1 MESVVGNIVKAEK
14 GQRVGSYAKI
24 NQKCK
29 DTVCSFEIYFLRK
42 LISTIRSLYAYMCNN

>member
-29 DTVCSFEIYFLRK
+29 IQSV
-42 LISTIRSLYAYMCNN
+42 RSRYTF